1 MTRARTLS
9 KLGNPDVFTVD
20 TSNNVGVNSTSPTEK
35 LNVVGVVSATSF
47 FGSGAN
53 LTGIANTAIINSD
66 QINVTGVVTATSFV
80 GSGAN
85 LTGVSGFATALS
97 NDTSNILNKVF
108 KTPFNLEISS
118 DTTVNSDAASDFHAF
133 VREGRLHVQSGQ
145 VFTVGSGTTFVM
157 NVLGIFP

>member
-35 LNVVGVVSATSF
+35 LNVVGVVRATSF

-108 KTPFNLEISS
+108 KTPIALEIAS